1 MILAACASL
10 FALTSCEKAPED
22 LIVGT
27 WNLTAINVK
36 TGGVS
41 MDIDPAEMGVM
52 DMQYTF
58 KADGTLTASVEGETI
73 TANYSVTEGEPATLS
88 LIVEGETATITIKQL
103 DKESLVLVQSEED
116 VEITMTFTRA

>member
-27 WNLTAINVK
+27 WNLTAINMNM
-36 TGGVS
+36 GGVS
-41 MDIDPAEMGVM
+41 MDIDPAEVGMCT
-52 DMQYTF
+52 QYTF
-58 KADGTLTASVEGETI
+58 KADGTFTASMEGETI

>member
-27 WNLTAINVK
+27 WNLTAINMNM
-36 TGGVS
+36 GGVS
-41 MDIDPAEMGVM
+41 MDIDPAEMGM
-52 DMQYTF
+52 MAMQYTF

-73 TANYSVTEGEPATLS
+73 TANYSVTEGEPATLN

-103 DKESLVLVQSEED
+103 DKESLVLVQSEDD